1 MALCWRWLLNTHTSH
16 IEFTCFYNY
25 QSSALQVAAF
35 PLNPTTAILLC
46 FRFLVRLILWL
57 FTRSLVSTAEINL
70 LNHNVKSTHKKH
82 ELMKAEEA
90 SRQSD
95 VTRLDFLFNETSRAP
110 TSRLGRALCALFLCS
125 EQSPESLSSTCGKSI
140 GFPKF
145 VLERH
150 FMISLMKLWF
160 CDCAHIVSIWP
171 TRKSYKNDGQG
182 GRGVGDCDVSLWNGK
197 KLTVCSKI
205 FTCWN
210 HLGVTE

>member
-46 FRFLVRLILWL
+46 FKFLVRLILWL

-110 TSRLGRALCALFLCS
+110 HFQARSRALRSVSLFRTKSWIFELNLWQVHRISKICPWASFYDFIYEVTILRLCS
-125 EQSPESLSSTCGKSI
+125 HSI
-140 GFPKF
+140 D
-145 VLERH
+145 L
-150 FMISLMKLWF
+150 
-160 CDCAHIVSIWP
+160 AHEKVI
-171 TRKSYKNDGQG
+171 
-182 GRGVGDCDVSLWNGK
+182 
-197 KLTVCSKI
+197 
-205 FTCWN
+205 
-210 HLGVTE
+210 